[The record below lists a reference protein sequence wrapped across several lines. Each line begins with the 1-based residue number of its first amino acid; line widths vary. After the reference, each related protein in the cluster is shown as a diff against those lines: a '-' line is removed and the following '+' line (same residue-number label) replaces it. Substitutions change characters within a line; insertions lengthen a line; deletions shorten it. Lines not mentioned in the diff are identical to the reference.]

1 MAPPMDLP
9 PPPLHPELPPEVRIA
24 GEEESSFRTADGVQI
39 QALAHLPTEAQR
51 VAVLCHPHP
60 LYGGTMHNAIVV
72 VVAKRLRERALGSAE
87 GGALA
92 APPVA
97 SEPNSI
103 GWLRLNYRGV
113 VQSTGRYGGG
123 KAEVEDVLAAFAE
136 VRRRAPRAK
145 LSLVGYSFGA
155 GVGYAA
161 AVKDG
166 GIDNIALVAPS
177 PRLMHGML
185 GEFAGP
191 IQIVAASQDQF
202 CSPEE
207 TAELAQRLGA
217 AVKVIEGADHYFIRF
232 RREVASLVVSFICP
246 ELSS

>member
-1 MAPPMDLP
+1 MDLP
-9 PPPLHPELPPEVRIA
+9 PPPLHPELPPEVRIP
-24 GEEESSFRTADGVQI
+24 GEEEVSFRTEDGLEI
-39 QALAHLPTEAQR
+39 QALAHLPSEAER

-72 VVAKRLRERALGSAE
+72 VVAKRLRERAQTMTPGPI
-87 GGALA
+87 GT
-92 APPVA
+92 
-97 SEPNSI
+97 EPRST

-113 VQSTGRYGGG
+113 GKSQGGYGGG
-123 KAEVEDVLAAFAE
+123 KAEAQDVQAAFAE
-136 VRRRAPRAK
+136 VRRRVPRAK

-155 GVGYAA
+155 GAGYSA

-166 GIDNIALVAPS
+166 GVDNIALVAPS
-177 PRLMHGML
+177 PRLMHGTL
-185 GEFAGP
+185 GEFVGP
-191 IQIVAASQDQF
+191 IEIVAASQDQF
-202 CSPEE
+202 CSLEE
-207 TAELAQRLGA
+207 THELARRLGA

>member
-1 MAPPMDLP
+1 MDLP

-24 GEEESSFRTADGVQI
+24 GEEESLFRTEDGLQI
-39 QALAHLPTEAQR
+39 QALSYLPAEAQR
-51 VAVLCHPHP
+51 VVVLCHPHP

-72 VVAKRLRERALGSAE
+72 VVAKRLRERAQSTMGT
-87 GGALA
+87 GALA
-92 APPVA
+92 PPT
-97 SEPNSI
+97 SLGPEPSSI

-113 VQSTGRYGGG
+113 GKSEGKYGAG
-123 KAEVEDVLAAFAE
+123 KAEVQDVRAAFVE

-166 GIDNIALVAPS
+166 GVDNIVLVAPS
-177 PRLMHGML
+177 PRMMQGSPL

-191 IQIVAASQDQF
+191 IQIVAASRDQF
-202 CSPEE
+202 CDPEE
-207 TAELAQRLGA
+207 TTELARRLGA
-217 AVKVIEGADHYFIRF
+217 AVKTIEGADHFFVRF